1 MPNIDALKYGYD
13 AGGLTS
19 YLEDIKTK
27 SLQNA
32 KTAVENTKGI
42 KGVCEA
48 EWEGHAR
55 ENFVTNLDNDA
66 KHVSQQ
72 FQTLYEILEA
82 EVNAAQA
89 AMANKDEELIKEG

>member
-55 ENFVTNLDNDA
+55 ENFVTNLDKMQSMYLNNF
-66 KHVSQQ
+66 KHYMKS
-72 FQTLYEILEA
+72 
-82 EVNAAQA
+82 
-89 AMANKDEELIKEG
+89 